1 MLVRAEC
8 VCCGMNCDLFPF
20 LSFFLSYFL
29 LPCLLISQKGLCYCF
44 EILHGGVCHKKRFGV
59 KTNWE
64 TPPPKKKKT
73 IHLLTEMDI
82 LGIWIFILI
91 QITNKHIKNY
101 KAISYRALL
110 LIQIPNQQI
119 KNYKVICYRALLP
132 YVLCD
137 VLHNFVVSI
146 YK

>member
-20 LSFFLSYFL
+20 LSFFLTFSSPAYLYPRRGCATVLKF
-29 LPCLLISQKGLCYCF
+29 CMEEY
-44 EILHGGVCHKKRFGV
+44 VTKKDLVWKQIGR
-59 KTNWE
+59 
-64 TPPPKKKKT
+64 PPPPPQKKKT

-119 KNYKVICYRALLP
+119 KNYKVISYRALLP